1 MTDDVEKKEE
11 SENKEQSFA
20 ELFEAF
26 GSDISHDVQ
35 QGDKI
40 QGKIIA
46 IGKTSVYVS
55 TGSKSDGVV
64 EKAELLDENGE
75 LPFAVGDTLELY
87 VVSMNESEII
97 LSKALS
103 GAGSSELLEEAA
115 FNKTPVEGKVTETI
129 KGGFSVDVMGKRAF
143 CPVSQIDV
151 KYVETPE
158 EYVGQQLTFIIT
170 RFSESG
176 RNIVVSRRDLL
187 NQEIKASREAFLKG
201 IKDGDTCQGRVVKLM
216 PYGAFIE
223 LAPGVEGMA
232 HISELSWSRVDKA
245 EEVLSPNDTV
255 TVKILKIETRD
266 NQDTPKISLSLKQ
279 ISSDPWERAVETIHV
294 GDQFTGKVVRLA
306 PFGAFVEIEPGID
319 GLVHLSEMSHTRRI
333 VKAEDAVSQGE
344 FIQVVVKEFHPDQKR
359 ISLSMKDALDD
370 PWAGVTEK
378 YQPGQPVKGTVEKRE
393 GFGLFINLE
402 PGVTGLLPASL
413 MGKSVTSAEFDRLK
427 PGDTVSLVV
436 ETTDEDARRISL
448 APPDLKEKEDWKPF
462 VATEKKSLGTMG
474 NLLMEAMKKNKK
486 S

>member
-1 MTDDVEKKEE
+1 MTDDVEKKEV
-11 SENKEQSFA
+11 SGDKEESFA

-46 IGKTSVYVS
+46 IGKNSVYVS

-75 LPFAVGDTLELY
+75 LPVAVGDTLELF

-103 GAGSSELLEEAA
+103 GAGTSELLEEAA

-143 CPVSQIDV
+143 CPVSQIDT

-158 EYVGQQLTFIIT
+158 DYVGQQLTFIIT

-187 NQEIKASREAFLKG
+187 NQEIKASRDAFLKE

-245 EEVLSPNDTV
+245 EEVLSPDETV
-255 TVKILKIETRD
+255 TVKILKIEARD
-266 NQDTPKISLSLKQ
+266 NQDSPKISLSLKQ
-279 ISSDPWERAVETIHV
+279 ISSDPWERAVETIKA

-333 VKAEDAVSQGE
+333 IKAEDAVSQGE
-344 FIQVVVKEFHPDQKR
+344 MIQVVVKEILPDQKR

-370 PWAGVTEK
+370 PWAGVTTK
-378 YQPGQPVKGTVEKRE
+378 YQPGQPVDGTVEKRE
-393 GFGLFINLE
+393 KFGLFINLE

-413 MGKSVTSAEFDRLK
+413 VGKSATAADFDRLK
-427 PGDTVSLVV
+427 PGDSVSLVV
-436 ETTDEDARRISL
+436 ENVDEDARRISL
-448 APPDLKEKEDWKPF
+448 SPTDLREKDNWKPF
-462 VATEKKSLGTMG
+462 VTPEKKSLGTMG
-474 NLLMEAMKKNKK
+474 SLLMEAMGKGKK
-486 S
+486 